1 MPRKYSLAAKKQSV
15 LVCRVSHPVREAM
28 KGPPQELLQP
38 MSEKKP
44 KSGGDA
50 HPRVKERVVL
60 LFIQEIIYLK

>member
-1 MPRKYSLAAKKQSV
+1 
-15 LVCRVSHPVREAM
+15 M